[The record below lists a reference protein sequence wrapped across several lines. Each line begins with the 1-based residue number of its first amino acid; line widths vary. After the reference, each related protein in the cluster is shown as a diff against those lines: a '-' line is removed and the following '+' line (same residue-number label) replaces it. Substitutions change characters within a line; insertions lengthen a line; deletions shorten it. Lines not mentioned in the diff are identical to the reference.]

1 MTSLEQ
7 EIRDIL
13 AANGTRFRSDCESH
27 SELDFSLLDE
37 NGGTLIT
44 FDAKEKQRRIVL
56 DHWPETG
63 IPEPY
68 LFILDDLAARKVLA
82 HAPNAG
88 LIVRDNLHS
97 RYFFIS
103 VVDLFLMPR
112 TRANRPIHRS
122 QAALKG
128 KWLIDL
134 RNGVECAR
142 LFDAFVAM
150 KRYLDQHEAIFI
162 KTLACYGNYHGE
174 MLHTGGEE
182 RQPEHW
188 EKDVSSTR

>member
-13 AANGTRFRSDCESH
+13 TGNRTHFRSDCESH
-27 SELDFSLLDE
+27 LELDFTLLD
-37 NGGTLIT
+37 GDGKTLIA
-44 FDAKEKQRRIVL
+44 FDAKEKQRRILL
-56 DHWPETG
+56 DHWPATG

-82 HAPNAG
+82 HAPNSG

-112 TRANRPIHRS
+112 RRANRPINRNTP
-122 QAALKG
+122 ALKG

-134 RNGVECAR
+134 RNGVECPR
-142 LFDAFVAM
+142 LLDAFVAM
-150 KRYLDQHEAIFI
+150 KRYLDEHEAIFV
-162 KTLACYGNYHGE
+162 KTLACYGGYHGE
-174 MLHTGGEE
+174 TIYTGGEE
-182 RQPEHW
+182 RKPEHW

>member
-13 AANGTRFRSDCESH
+13 AGSGTRFRSDCESH
-27 SELDFSLLDE
+27 AELDFSLLDE
-37 NGGTLIT
+37 NGGTLVA

-56 DHWPETG
+56 DHWPATG

-82 HAPNAG
+82 HAPNSG
-88 LIVRDNLHS
+88 LIVRNNLHS

-122 QAALKG
+122 APALKG

-150 KRYLDQHEAIFI
+150 KRYLDQHEDIFAR
-162 KTLACYGNYHGE
+162 TLSCYGDYHGE
-174 MLHTGGEE
+174 TVHSGGEE
-182 RQPEHW
+182 RRPEHW
-188 EKDVSSTR
+188 EQDVSSTR

>member
-1 MTSLEQ
+1 MNSLEQ

-13 AANGTRFRSDCESH
+13 TEKGTRFRSDCESH
-27 SELDFSLLDE
+27 AELDFTLLDE
-37 NGGTLIT
+37 KGGPLVA

-56 DHWPETG
+56 DHWPATG

-82 HAPNAG
+82 HAPNSG
-88 LIVRDNLHS
+88 LIVRDNLHG

-112 TRANRPIHRS
+112 TRANRPINRGTP
-122 QAALKG
+122 ALKG

-134 RNGVECAR
+134 RNGVECGR

-150 KRYLDQHEAIFI
+150 KRYLEDRETIFI
-162 KTLACYGNYHGE
+162 KTLACYGGYHGE
-174 MLHTGGEE
+174 TIHSGGEE
-182 RQPEHW
+182 RKPEHW